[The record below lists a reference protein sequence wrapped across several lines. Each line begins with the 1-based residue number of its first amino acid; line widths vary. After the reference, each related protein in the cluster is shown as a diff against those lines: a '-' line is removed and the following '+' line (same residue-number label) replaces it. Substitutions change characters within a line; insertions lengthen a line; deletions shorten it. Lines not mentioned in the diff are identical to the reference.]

1 VAATALRL
9 LAGPAPDQARA
20 YDLAKLGYVEQEYLL
35 SGTAE
40 SYEMVGERTP
50 NGQWAVRALAADPF
64 TTRMVVRQPASDA
77 DFSGTVV
84 VEWLN
89 VSGGLDAAPDWMLTH
104 THLTRSGHGWVG
116 VSAQRAGIEGGGLV
130 EGMHLK
136 KLYPDRYAVLS
147 HPGDAFSF
155 DIFSQA
161 GRVLRAEPGL
171 LPAPTNGR
179 TLRLLASG
187 HSQSGAFLVTYI
199 NAVDQQAAVYDGFLV
214 HGRTGVGAALD
225 TGFRPGAA
233 TDGASEKI
241 RADLRV
247 PVIVLQTE
255 TDVTLLG
262 SGRAEQADSG
272 LLRLWELAG
281 AAHADTYLLV
291 ASGHDDGALPA
302 RRLAELLRPT
312 TDTVAGHTAMP
323 INAGP
328 QQHYVECA
336 AIERLG
342 AWVAGRAEPPSAPRL
357 DLTADGRDL
366 RRDELGVATGGVR
379 TPWTDV
385 PAAILS
391 GTGQSGELFA
401 FLLGTTRELRAADL
415 ARLYP
420 GGKAD
425 YLRKFE
431 ASLDA
436 TIQAGFLLAE
446 DRAQI
451 LAVADA
457 GWPGVARALP

>member
-1 VAATALRL
+1 MTVTSLRP
-9 LAGPAPDQARA
+9 LAGRVPDQATA
-20 YDLAKLGYVEQEYLL
+20 YDLAKIGYCEQEFLL
-35 SGTAE
+35 TGTAS
-40 SYEMVGERTP
+40 SYRLAGERGPDGRWEITP
-50 NGQWAVRALAADPF
+50 DQTAPY
-64 TTRMVVRQPASDA
+64 TTRLVLRRPAADA
-77 DFSGTVV
+77 DFSGTVL

-89 VSGGLDAAPDWMLTH
+89 VSGGLDAAPDWMLAH
-104 THLTRSGHGWVG
+104 THLIRSGHAWVG

-130 EGMHLK
+130 EGLHLK
-136 KLYPDRYAVLS
+136 KLYPDRYSVLS

-161 GRVLRAEPGL
+161 GRALRAGPGL
-171 LPAPTNGR
+171 LPAPTSLR

-187 HSQSGAFLVTYI
+187 HSQSAAFLVTYV
-199 NAVDQQAAVYDGFLV
+199 NAVDRQAAVYDGFLV
-214 HGRTGVGAALD
+214 HGRTGAGAALD

-233 TDGASEKI
+233 TDGTGEKI

-272 LLRLWELAG
+272 LLRLWEVAG
-281 AAHADTYLLV
+281 AAHANTYLLV
-291 ASGHDDGALPA
+291 ASGQDDGSLGAE
-302 RRLAELLRPT
+302 RLAELLRPT
-312 TDTVAGHTAMP
+312 MDTVVGHTETP
-323 INAGP
+323 INGGP
-328 QQHYVECA
+328 QHHYVECA
-336 AIERLG
+336 AIERLD

-366 RRDELGVATGGVR
+366 RRDERGVATGGVR

-385 PAAILS
+385 PTAILS

-401 FLLGTTRELRAADL
+401 FLLGTTRELGAADL

-446 DRAQI
+446 DRGQI

-457 GWPGVARALP
+457 GWPGRA